1 MHLFLN
7 RVSYN
12 RFVELEKEGLLQPT
26 VFIKEVLMVLVSAS
40 VLWIPLHC
48 VYVGISAFSFIRL
61 SKVLRNVENVPW
73 DGSSALNFTWLSIIK
88 GKYST
93 LCSRPEMWMNA
104 NRWNSKGFWRISRRS
119 SARTRA
125 ISGRP
130 CSRIFSRRHTADNQS
145 EEQYEELFDEHS
157 GQDFAK

>member
-1 MHLFLN
+1 MFQALLICLQAPDAPL
-7 RVSYN
+7 SQSCAYN
-12 RFVELEKEGLLQPT
+12 RFEELEKEVLLQPT

-48 VYVGISAFSFIRL
+48 VYAGISVFSFIRL

-93 LCSRPEMWMNA
+93 LCSRPEMWMIA

-130 CSRIFSRRHTADNQS
+130 CSRIFSQAAYS
-145 EEQYEELFDEHS
+145 W
-157 GQDFAK
+157 